1 MTSLNSLI
9 PLLESYGSILI
20 VSSLLMVFYLIVMSR
35 KHSFRF
41 QRMYL
46 LTIPVVCFL
55 QIAALVVL
63 PEILPQTEVESIT
76 LTQEEAMLYQS
87 ENPEAKVITNEILP
101 VHEENVFIATPSHEA
116 ESFSISANAILKCI
130 YIGIPIVSAL
140 LLMVILIPLAQLL
153 IRTSAIR
160 RSNTEASYL
169 IIQESWVNTP
179 FSMGRIIF
187 LPTGSSMEAEEI
199 FIKHEKAHI
208 QSRHYID
215 VWCIEVMARLLWFN
229 PVLWVVRKHLR
240 DLHEFEADHL
250 VLAQGVDA
258 HSYQCL
264 LLEVASAECATITNG
279 FNQSFIR
286 RRIKEMKRK
295 GVCVLGHWGKTMAI
309 LWIVTMIGGATIF
322 AMPEQSTVVIHI
334 EEKTSATDNGIYS
347 DSEVKY
353 KVRHMMSAGKDELLN
368 CLVDDLESGLP
379 VTKVTIVSP
388 RISSDSIITSDTICL
403 DEEDVRVISQ
413 MYENNPQALYEALGR
428 TQPTEKEWIEKRI
441 KAKVE
446 YKNTLYSLKLKKH
459 LGLAYTIQPKLLK
472 IVDPSWL
479 TYSFGDV
486 EKKAGSPV
494 FEVGAI
500 CTRFKNY
507 VVLTMDT
514 TMMARRDGVEYNPG
528 NLPCITSW
536 MLKNCDSYWQPWLI
550 EGKGGVIMD
559 ADDKKNSSLSDK
571 ERAEVKKNIKLLRA
585 KYERTF
591 TSGEFIERTN
601 ADKIFVVQIPNLKEI
616 KNMGAL
622 NNRDLH
628 EKAKKCYAIEFY
640 KKGRKD
646 AMRMLIFTYD
656 EVSIETILG
665 NISKHFRYK

>member
-9 PLLESYGSILI
+9 PLQESYGSILI

-35 KHSFRF
+35 KQSFRF

-46 LTIPVVCFL
+46 LSIPAICLL
-55 QIAALVVL
+55 QIVALVVL
-63 PEILPQTEVESIT
+63 PKIMPQREVESIT

-87 ENPEAKVITNEILP
+87 ENPEKKVITEELLP
-101 VHEENVFIATPSHEA
+101 VQAENVLIATPSHEA

-130 YIGIPIVSAL
+130 YIGIPMVSAL
-140 LLMVILIPLAQLL
+140 LLLIILIPLAQLL

-160 RSNTEASYL
+160 RSNTEAPYL

-187 LPTGSSMEAEEI
+187 LPMGNSKEAEEI

-208 QSRHYID
+208 QSWHYID

-264 LLEVASAECATITNG
+264 LLEVASAECAIITNG

-295 GVCVLGHWGKTMAI
+295 GISVLGHWGKTAAI
-309 LWIVTMIGGATIF
+309 LWIVTLIGGATIF

-334 EEKTSATDNGIYS
+334 EEKTSANGNGIYS

-379 VTKVTIVSP
+379 VTKLTIVSP

-403 DEEDVRVISQ
+403 DEEDVQVITQ

-428 TQPTEKEWIEKRI
+428 TQPTEEEWIENRI
-441 KAKVE
+441 KAEVE
-446 YKNTLYSLKLKKH
+446 YKQTLYSLKLKKH

-486 EKKAGSPV
+486 EKK
-494 FEVGAI
+494 
-500 CTRFKNY
+500 
-507 VVLTMDT
+507 
-514 TMMARRDGVEYNPG
+514 
-528 NLPCITSW
+528 
-536 MLKNCDSYWQPWLI
+536 
-550 EGKGGVIMD
+550 
-559 ADDKKNSSLSDK
+559 
-571 ERAEVKKNIKLLRA
+571 
-585 KYERTF
+585 
-591 TSGEFIERTN
+591 
-601 ADKIFVVQIPNLKEI
+601 
-616 KNMGAL
+616 
-622 NNRDLH
+622 
-628 EKAKKCYAIEFY
+628 
-640 KKGRKD
+640 
-646 AMRMLIFTYD
+646 
-656 EVSIETILG
+656 
-665 NISKHFRYK
+665 

>member
-9 PLLESYGSILI
+9 PMLESYGSILI

-35 KHSFRF
+35 KQSFRF

-46 LTIPVVCFL
+46 LSIPAICLL
-55 QIAALVVL
+55 QIVALVVL
-63 PEILPQTEVESIT
+63 PKILPQTEVESIT

-87 ENPEAKVITNEILP
+87 ENPEAKVITEELLP
-101 VHEENVFIATPSHEA
+101 VQAENVFIAPPSHKT

-140 LLMVILIPLAQLL
+140 LLLIILIPLAQLL

-160 RSNTEASYL
+160 RSNTDDPYL

-187 LPTGSSMEAEEI
+187 LPTGSSKEAEEI

-215 VWCIEVMARLLWFN
+215 VWCIEVMVRLLWFN
-229 PVLWVVRKHLR
+229 PMLWLVRKHLR

-264 LLEVASAECATITNG
+264 LLEVASTECATITNG

-295 GVCVLGHWGKTMAI
+295 GISVLGQWGKAMAI
-309 LWIVTMIGGATIF
+309 LWVVTLIGGATIF
-322 AMPEQSTVVIHI
+322 AMPEQNAVVIHI
-334 EEKTSATDNGIYS
+334 EEKTSATGNGIYS

-353 KVRHMMSAGKDELLN
+353 KVRHMMSAGKDKILN

-379 VTKVTIVSP
+379 VTKLTLVSP

-428 TQPTEKEWIEKRI
+428 TQPTEEEWIEKRI
-441 KAKVE
+441 KAEVE
-446 YKNTLYSLKLKKH
+446 YKQTLYSLKLKKH
-459 LGLAYTIQPKLLK
+459 LGLAYSIQPKLLK

-486 EKKAGSPV
+486 EKKSGSPI

-500 CTRFKNY
+500 CTRFQNY

-514 TMMARRDGVEYNPG
+514 TMMARREGIEYNPG

-536 MLKNCDSYWQPWLI
+536 MLKNCDSYWQSWLI

-559 ADDKKNSSLSDK
+559 TDDEKNTTLSDK
-571 ERAEVKKNIKLLRA
+571 ERAEVKKNIKQLRA

-601 ADKIFVVQIPNLKEI
+601 ADKIFVVQIPNLKEL
-616 KNMGAL
+616 KNKGAL
-622 NNRDLH
+622 NNRHLH

-646 AMRMLIFTYD
+646 AMR
-656 EVSIETILG
+656 
-665 NISKHFRYK
+665 